1 MRVRIIFRGLTLF
14 TFKKGSTENA
24 KDGDNLGEL
33 TAWLVS
39 DPKMKGMPAHE
50 HVPRLGT
57 LARESYAGNGRM
69 NAQREFPDEMRIS
82 LEGHQLAAGVTVGGS
97 FLDYAP
103 RLGALHRQKPKGLDR
118 SFVTKKIVIP
128 SGRIRAREFIS
139 WEWHGKTPARVAF
152 MDTSFQ
158 GFCSNEAVVDVG
170 DESDPAAQDKNKYVL
185 MDDGKKKKK
194 LWSYTKGSTM
204 VDEIEPNM
212 VEIVITNAAGRRG
225 TSVFWGLH
233 MMSLF
238 DAAGYPRSRAYTNA
252 AQFDAFVK
260 AALDYDAAEWQADRN
275 MMGIG
280 QPFPFLVDPEHD
292 RLVPLRNTGEPAIIR
307 RTPPHP
313 EWQPKRYAKPG
324 TTDGGMHGMGG
335 DHPAND
341 PSDII
346 ICPFAFDFE

>member
-14 TFKKGSTENA
+14 TFKKGSTGHA
-24 KDGDNLGEL
+24 KDGDNMGEL

-57 LARESYAGNGRM
+57 LARESFAGVGR
-69 NAQREFPDEMRIS
+69 ARPQGDFPDEMRIS
-82 LEGHQLAAGVTVGGS
+82 LEGHQLTGGVTVAGS

-103 RLGALHRQKPKGLDR
+103 RLAALHRQKGKGVDA
-118 SFVTKKIVIP
+118 SFITKKIVIP
-128 SGRIRAREFIS
+128 SGKIRAREFIS

-158 GFCSNEAVVDVG
+158 GFCANEAVVDIG
-170 DESDPAAQDKNKYVL
+170 DDSDHVAQDKHKFVL
-185 MDDGKKKKK
+185 LDAGKKKKK
-194 LWSYTKGSTM
+194 LWSYTTGSM
-204 VDEIEPNM
+204 LVDGIEPNM
-212 VEIVITNAAGRRG
+212 VEIVFTNAAGRRG
-225 TSVFWGLH
+225 TSLFWGLH
-233 MMSLF
+233 MMTLF

-260 AALDYDAAEWQADRN
+260 AALDYDSVEWQADRE

-280 QPFPFLVDPEHD
+280 HPFPFLLDPVHD
-292 RLVPLRNTGEPAIIR
+292 KLAPLRDTGEPAIIR

-313 EWQPKRYAKPG
+313 EWQPKGYGKPD
-324 TTDGGMHGMGG
+324 THHGGMHGMGG
-335 DHPAND
+335 HPAND
-341 PSDII
+341 PADVV
-346 ICPFAFDFE
+346 ICPFGFEFGV